1 MTKANLLTLLNK
13 TPLTVKYSDSLIS
26 TGWLSYSKENEAV
39 FLELAKEL
47 PAIRVDRDKKKF
59 NYCVI
64 I

>member
-1 MTKANLLTLLNK
+1 MTKSELLTRLNK
-13 TPLTVKYSDSLIS
+13 THLPVKYSDNLIS